1 MTYHLYILYSK
12 SLDKYYVGHTNNLT
26 RRLSEHN
33 SGQTKSTRSG
43 KPWILVYTDEF
54 NSNLEANKEEIKIKK
69 MKSRKY
75 IESLINSG

>member
-1 MTYHLYILYSK
+1 MTYHFYILYSK
-12 SLDKYYVGHTNNLT
+12 SLNKYYVGHTNNLT

-54 NSNLEANKEEIKIKK
+54 NSKLEANKEEIKIKK